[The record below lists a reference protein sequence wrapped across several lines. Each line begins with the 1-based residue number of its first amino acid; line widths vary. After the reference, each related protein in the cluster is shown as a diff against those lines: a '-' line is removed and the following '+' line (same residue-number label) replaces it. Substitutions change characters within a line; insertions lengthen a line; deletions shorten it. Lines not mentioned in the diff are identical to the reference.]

1 MAYLVGTDEA
11 GYGPNLGPLVISA
24 TVWRVASLEFTD
36 LYSHLRSVVLPART
50 KTREDRLIVA
60 DSKALYKSGRGLA
73 LLERGVLTFL
83 AALDKRPRSWR
94 SIWLALLADRTDD
107 RAELPWY
114 RDYNP
119 PLPVDLP
126 ANEVASCAADL
137 CAGCKQANCIPIHME
152 SRAIFPHRFNQLLE
166 RHGNKATALSHTTLD
181 LVRSVLQP
189 LPPSEP
195 VYVLCDKHGGR
206 HRYGPLLQETFPET
220 LAIVRHEGRQE
231 SVYQLGTGEGRR
243 EFTFRAKGES
253 FLPAALASMVS
264 KYLREL
270 AMRAFN
276 DYWIRRVTDLKP
288 TAGYPVDAQRF
299 KHEIGPLQK
308 KLRIA
313 DQVLWRSR

>member
-36 LYSHLRSVVLPART
+36 LYSHLRGVVLPART
-50 KTREDRLIVA
+50 KTRDDRVIVA
-60 DSKALYKSGRGLA
+60 DSKALYKPGKGLA

-83 AALDKRPRSWR
+83 AALDRRPRRWQ
-94 SIWLALLADRTDD
+94 SIWSALSADRADD

-114 RDYNP
+114 RDYDL
-119 PLPVDLP
+119 PLPVDMP
-126 ANEVASCAADL
+126 ENEVASRAADL
-137 CAGCKQANCIPIHME
+137 CAGCQQANCIPIHME
-152 SRAIFPHRFNQLLE
+152 SRAIFPRRFNQLVE

-181 LVRSVLQP
+181 LVRSVLRP

-206 HRYGPLLQETFPET
+206 HRYGSLLQGTFPDT
-220 LAIVRHEGRQE
+220 LPIVRHEGRQE
-231 SVYQLGTGEGRR
+231 SVYQLGVGERRR
-243 EFTFRAKGES
+243 EFIFRAQGES

-276 DYWIRRVTDLKP
+276 DYWIRHVTGLKP
-288 TAGYPVDAQRF
+288 TAGYPVDARRF
-299 KHEIGPLQK
+299 KHDIGPMQK